1 MSTGEQT
8 APGELRAVLHRNGW
22 SDALPSRESLSLPPW
37 DLDSALRLA
46 LDLAGLRPDTD
57 LQRWRA
63 AMFTDVRRRL
73 YPETFP
79 APTAEA
85 GRVAGYFFP
94 LAAAVLQEQVARGG
108 GGIAPRLPFVPLAAE
123 EVERWP
129 SAEEYRRL
137 LRHAEDEGLVLCYAI
152 AQQWYGL
159 TIEDHVLGVTGLSL
173 WIGRQLARSVSVD
186 LPLLHGAAI
195 GHDIG
200 KFGCVGD
207 EVRRIPR
214 LHYYYTHIYY
224 QDRNLPSLGH
234 IATNHSCWDL
244 EQVRLPV
251 ETLLLIYA
259 DFRVKDWTG
268 PDGVS
273 RMQIISLHDAFTAI
287 RGKLENLDR
296 EKIRRYRGVYRK
308 LRDIEEYLQVLG
320 VNLDPPEFPT
330 RIPPKPRVPE
340 GLDVLRVL
348 AAQQRPDA
356 IALATGRNIGTL
368 RRLMVT
374 AHNIG
379 VMERLRD
386 LPALR
391 ALLEEARSFERWRD
405 LRTYQAILGEYSPAL
420 SREQKAVALDFFL
433 ELLGH
438 RDDDIRYQ
446 AANRIGDLLGGGE
459 DFWRKDLPDGVV
471 LRPERSVLDELERVL
486 DLLDRAGPAAAD
498 DMSQTERVLYGIP
511 ILIRR
516 LLRRA
521 DAGLRA
527 QAWDLI
533 RTSFTRRL
541 GDRRPLVGLY
551 VCESMEVALP
561 FLDTGA
567 REVALTF
574 AEEWMLH
581 ENMNTRLMAWRV
593 LLALAAGGR
602 DKPRLLDGVR
612 RCLETLAARMTTRSL
627 PAELFLVE
635 EIAKACNETGAGRR
649 CRELRIAG
657 RDPIR
662 EVLLRNL
669 KSRTGWVEKKVNC
682 DYLTA
687 AAKARLEENRDPG
700 SYFANEVA
708 VHFANLLKVSRVEG
722 TRFHAGRCLL
732 RLLPLLTVPQR
743 NDVAVELLRSLELDE
758 EAVTRYIPRFLG
770 SALASLPE
778 QEFLEVLDDIEI
790 NGRRGSEPLQRLLL
804 QTACWLVLSL
814 DVKRVTAPVLR
825 RLASVLL
832 GALAE
837 SRSTTVNEG
846 FAQLATVLER
856 LGRKAADDGRLRSF
870 LTVATKKLLTLVI
883 HRPGDRVRF
892 FLAASAL
899 NHLDR
904 AFARM
909 HPGISF
915 PEHPTVAFL
924 PGTFDPFTAAHGAI
938 VARSLES
945 SDEVLVQM
953 DDYSWRKH
961 ALPRDIREEL
971 AWMALAAVPEAFL
984 APFKPPINLASQTG
998 LRQLRRTFRDRR
1010 LVLVVGSDVVSGA
1023 SAYKDPR
1030 SPIWSIPHAVVVRES
1045 SPSKAWEQKV
1055 DHFRDSVSV
1064 INAPASVASIS
1075 SSSLR
1080 AALDRR
1086 EELEQ
1091 YCHPL
1096 VARTLVE
1103 RRLYVNY
1110 PDQKKVVPRADVHF
1124 AVQPGGGVPDGLVEV
1139 VRADLTGRALAATA
1153 GAIRTGV
1160 ATGADVAGSALAA
1173 VTWREVAAAAL
1184 PVLVEDAALAG
1195 SRAGRLVGTG
1205 ALVEVV
1211 AARAGETPEAS
1222 LRELFSQALAR
1233 WLDSGLL
1240 FALVPS
1246 PMGRV
1251 DPLRSALAT
1260 LGSLWQA
1267 PSDQA
1272 RAESWRWA
1280 TLRLTDPVV
1289 LVWDLEATLQPPYAN
1304 AVRVQA
1310 VLEQGRRATAGFFAE
1325 LEPGNAL
1332 LHLNEKQLRRRTVE
1346 RACERLSSER
1356 TARRFVALG
1365 LGRQFSR
1372 DIIGDTPTVA
1382 IDLERYLTWQGY
1394 EAGCRPMWGS
1404 PSLELQLAVAREL
1417 GRNAILLA
1425 PFLDSPEPVI
1435 QVIEAAETV
1444 GVAVRE
1450 VIIGVTD
1457 AAVRATL
1464 ELRGIRHRCDVV
1476 VPGWR
1481 GVLRE
1486 SAVAPYLGG
1495 WSISGRA
1502 PLGQGSLV
1510 PSLNDCLPYHQ
1521 PHYLGISENAA
1532 LDFSR
1537 LVLEQA
1543 RTLLQALENEFRERE
1558 GMLLSVR
1565 DLGAVVRTPRCPPL
1579 PEGFLP
1585 PRERLP
1591 SELLA
1596 DDIEALAR
1604 LHPESHDAHRRGWR
1618 VR

>member
-1 MSTGEQT
+1 MSNGPDAPTGELI
-8 APGELRAVLHRNGW
+8 AELQRHGW
-22 SDALPSRESLSLPPW
+22 LVASASADSLAASTW
-37 DLDSALRLA
+37 ELDSALRLA
-46 LDLAGLRPDTD
+46 LALAEECPDADLSA
-57 LQRWRA
+57 WREPI
-63 AMFTDVRRRL
+63 FTEVKRRL
-73 YPETFP
+73 YPDTFP
-79 APTAEA
+79 QPTAEVA
-85 GRVAGYFFP
+85 RVARYFFP
-94 LAAAVLQEQVARGG
+94 LAGAVLREQAARDGD
-108 GGIAPRLPFVPLAAE
+108 GIASHLPFVPLGEDEIA
-123 EVERWP
+123 RSP
-129 SAEEYRRL
+129 SGEEYRRL
-137 LRHAEDEGLVLCYAI
+137 LQHVEDEGMVLCYAL
-152 AQQWYGL
+152 AQQWFGL

-173 WIGRQLARSVSVD
+173 WIGRQLARAVPVD

-200 KFGCVGD
+200 KFGCIGD

-224 QDRNLPSLGH
+224 QDRKLPSLGH

-259 DFRVKDWTG
+259 DFRVKDWTASN
-268 PDGVS
+268 GVS
-273 RMQIISLHDAFTAI
+273 RMRIISLHDAFTAI
-287 RGKLENLDR
+287 RDKLENLDK

-308 LRDIEEYLQVLG
+308 LRDVEEYLQVLG
-320 VNLDPPEFPT
+320 VDLDPPGFPT
-330 RIPPKPRVPE
+330 RIPAKPSVPA
-340 GLDVLRVL
+340 GLDVVRVL
-348 AAQQRPDA
+348 AARQRPDA

-391 ALLEEARSFERWRD
+391 ALIEEARSFDRWRD
-405 LRTYQAILGEYSPAL
+405 LRTYLAIVGEYSPAL
-420 SREQKAVALDFFL
+420 SREQKALALDFFL

-459 DFWRKDLPDGVV
+459 DFWRKDLPSGVV
-471 LRPERSVLDELERVL
+471 LRPERTVLDELERVL
-486 DLLDRAGPAAAD
+486 DLLDRAGEVTAE
-498 DMSQTERVLYGIP
+498 DMGPTERILYSIP
-511 ILIRR
+511 LVIRR
-516 LLRRA
+516 LLRRS

-527 QAWDLI
+527 QAWELI
-533 RTSFTRRL
+533 RASFTRRL

-551 VCESMEVALP
+551 VCESMEVAMP
-561 FLDTGA
+561 FLDVAA
-567 REVALTF
+567 REVALQF

-581 ENMNTRLMAWRV
+581 DDVNTRLMAWRV
-593 LLALAAGGR
+593 LLALATGGR
-602 DKPRLLDGVR
+602 GLRPPAGVT
-612 RCLETLAARMTTRSL
+612 RCLEGLASRMTTRSL

-635 EIAKACNETGAGRR
+635 EIAKACGDGKVAQR
-649 CRELRIAG
+649 CRELRVAG

-682 DYLTA
+682 DYLTVTA
-687 AAKARLEENRDPG
+687 HLRLQENRDPG
-700 SYFANEVA
+700 AYFANEVA

-743 NDVAVELLRSLELDE
+743 NDVTVELLRSLELDE

-778 QEFLEVLDDIEI
+778 QEFLEVLDDVE
-790 NGRRGSEPLQRLLL
+790 NNARRGFESLQRLLL
-804 QTACWLVLSL
+804 QTCCWLILSL
-814 DVKRVTAPVLR
+814 DVKRVTTSVLR

-832 GALAE
+832 GALGE
-837 SRSTTVNEG
+837 SRASTANEG

-856 LGRKAADDGRLRSF
+856 LGRKPVDDGRLRSL
-870 LTVATKKLLTLVI
+870 LTLVTKKLLTLVT

-909 HPGISF
+909 HPGIAF
-915 PEHPTVAFL
+915 PEHPAVAFI

-938 VARSLES
+938 VTRALEGA
-945 SDEVLVQM
+945 DEALVQM

-984 APFKPPINLASQTG
+984 APFKPPINLASPTG
-998 LRQLRRTFRDRR
+998 IRQLRSTFSHRR
-1010 LVLVVGSDVVSGA
+1010 LTLVVGSDVVAGA
-1023 SAYKDPR
+1023 SAYNDVH
-1030 SPIWSIPHAVVVRES
+1030 SAIWSIPHAVVVRDA
-1045 SPSKAWEQKV
+1045 SPSVAWEEKV
-1055 DHFRDSVSV
+1055 DLFRDSVSV
-1064 INAPASVASIS
+1064 IKAPPSVATIS

-1080 AALDRR
+1080 AALDRH

-1110 PDQKKVVPRADVHF
+1110 PDQKRVVPPPAAHF
-1124 AVQPGGGVPDGLVEV
+1124 SVRPGARVPAKLTGV
-1139 VRADLTGRALAATA
+1139 VRVDLSDRPLAGSGAASQTGIVSSNGPA
-1153 GAIRTGV
+1153 GG
-1160 ATGADVAGSALAA
+1160 DVAAA
-1173 VTWREVAAAAL
+1173 TWREVAAAAL
-1184 PVLVEDAALAG
+1184 PVLVEDASGAEPPG
-1195 SRAGRLVGTG
+1195 GRLVGTG
-1205 ALVEVV
+1205 ALVETIAIGDGVPV
-1211 AARAGETPEAS
+1211 TDALRALLS
-1222 LRELFSQALAR
+1222 HSLAR
-1233 WLDSGLL
+1233 WLDAGLL
-1240 FALVPS
+1240 FAMVPTT
-1246 PMGRV
+1246 GDRA
-1251 DPLRSALAT
+1251 DPLSDVLSNMGAAWQSRAAT
-1260 LGSLWQA
+1260 GERPVL
-1267 PSDQA
+1267 
-1272 RAESWRWA
+1272 EWA
-1280 TLRLTDPVV
+1280 TLRLTEPVV
-1289 LVWDLEATLQPPYAN
+1289 LVRDLEVVLQPPYA
-1304 AVRVQA
+1304 AAERVRA
-1310 VLEQGRRATAGFFAE
+1310 VLEQGRRATAAFFAE
-1325 LEPGNAL
+1325 IEPGNAL
-1332 LHLNEKQLRRRTVE
+1332 LHLSEQQLRRRTVQ
-1346 RACERLSSER
+1346 RACERLAGEQGP
-1356 TARRFVALG
+1356 RRWVVLG

-1372 DIIGDTPTVA
+1372 DIVGNTPTVA

-1394 EAGCRPMWGS
+1394 EAGHQPMWGS

-1417 GRNAILLA
+1417 GRKALLLA
-1425 PFLDSPEPVI
+1425 PFLDSPDPVI
-1435 QVIEAAETV
+1435 QVCEAAAAV
-1444 GVAVRE
+1444 GVAIRE

-1464 ELRGIRHRCDVV
+1464 ELRGIRHRCEVV

-1495 WSISGRA
+1495 WSIAGRA

-1521 PHYLGISENAA
+1521 PHYLGITESAA

-1543 RTLLQALENEFRERE
+1543 RKLLQALENEFRERE
-1558 GMLLSVR
+1558 GRLLSVR

-1579 PEGFLP
+1579 PEGFMP
-1585 PRERLP
+1585 PHERFP

-1604 LHPESHDAHRRGWR
+1604 LHPETHAAHRLGWR